1 MTTTINEG
9 MIIVSY
15 GEMKFLLT
23 IQHNYV
29 IPHWRNPHE
38 DEDPE
43 RL

>member
-29 IPHWRNPHE
+29 IPCWRDPDEH
-38 DEDPE
+38 EDPE

>member
-1 MTTTINEG
+1 
-9 MIIVSY
+9 MILVSY

-29 IPHWRNPHE
+29 IPHWRDPDEH
-38 DEDPE
+38 EDPE